1 MSHLSPS
8 RSLSPSLSVLSKSN
22 HLLFSLLFII
32 LHYIL
37 LPSPDPYYEPKI
49 SRDIC
54 RPAERKTASK
64 EKDDIFF
71 TLRNLSWWLLQSATE
86 SFWQK
91 LLRIGKQAYGDE
103 EIASENSCTVKVI
116 QFDQGYMYCFGIVT
130 VAAVKVQI
138 YKSFLDNKRKMS
150 SSPNISL
157 RIKYHWWFKGKIR
170 LGKVP

>member
-1 MSHLSPS
+1 MSKLDRGPALDVP
-8 RSLSPSLSVLSKSN
+8 SLSLSLSVLSKSN
-22 HLLFSLLFII
+22 HLLFFPPFLLSFTTS
-32 LHYIL
+32 YS
-37 LPSPDPYYEPKI
+37 LPSPDPYYVPKI
-49 SRDIC
+49 SCDIC

-91 LLRIGKQAYGDE
+91 LWRIGKRAYGDE
-103 EIASENSCTVKVI
+103 ELASENSCTVKVI

-138 YKSFLDNKRKMS
+138 
-150 SSPNISL
+150 
-157 RIKYHWWFKGKIR
+157 
-170 LGKVP
+170 